1 MGGRLALVVGSECA
15 ALGELGFTGELATGL
30 YGTLT
35 GSGGWRA
42 ATQASG
48 PVLNPTVAQLVTAV
62 DEAFDAAA
70 REQATLLIGFVGHGT
85 ATSAEDFF
93 LLGHDSPV
101 VPNSHTAFHL
111 TQEIRERLNRS
122 SLDGLVVLVD
132 ACETEQGVL
141 GAARRWTDLL
151 SRAAGRMELL
161 VAAGDG
167 PAYAGC
173 FTRTL
178 LSTFAAGLPARGEN
192 LLPSDLVDPI
202 AAACTRQQP
211 EHLSFTSGTVSAA
224 EGGDPG
230 LWLVP
235 NVARHRDAVTGR
247 PAAGFVD
254 QLTRRLLLTT
264 AVRETLDDIVG
275 SGSYRLRG
283 VIGPPGVGKSTL
295 LAMLIRPSLVDT
307 LPVAPEYITAAVF
320 LTVSSSLEAVAA
332 ELSAQLSTRLPG
344 FRAAVAAA
352 RGLARHSLTPPDV
365 FDVEVRQPLAD
376 LGGWGRRVTIVVD
389 GLNEPEQG
397 TQRLLVAAVAELT
410 RRPELAHVRVIVG
423 IREGLGFENDPELR
437 HMHRIV
443 VAEPVAEDI
452 AAIVESAGYE
462 RAAIDEQ
469 EWVGWIDARL
479 AEAPTARADSP
490 AAAAGWL
497 LAGLLAEVANEVTDR
512 VVAEDIGVDGLVAL
526 RVGAAIRA
534 AAGDGPDIAPNVAD
548 AWGIGAVLGVLVAA
562 GVGPV
567 LPLELLDAA
576 MRELGAEVSI
586 AGIRDLTVGLG
597 VLVTRSRPGTA
608 DESLGIAHAAL
619 LPGLAD
625 ECDRLGVHSEDAHR
639 AVIAAIESAT
649 TARVADYA
657 RGAAVRHYLAYG
669 AAAAAFGYLESLETT
684 RVVDNRDLWVAWLP
698 SFTAAMGPDHRVT
711 LLVRNH
717 LANCRGRS
725 GEFDAA
731 VTELEELARDQTR
744 VLGVDDL
751 DTVTTRY
758 DIADWRGHM
767 GQLERTVADFE
778 RLVIDHARILGT
790 DHPWTLRAR
799 NSLAYW
805 RSERGSLRRAVIEF
819 EQLIADQQ
827 RVLGPVDPQT
837 LRTRLHLARSRAMAG
852 ELVRAFTEFELLLVD
867 QVRILGPDDAQTL
880 RTRISMARWRRE
892 SGETTRAITEY
903 AALLTDQLRILGPDH
918 PDTLHT
924 RNCLAGCYGEAGD
937 IGAAIAGFEPL
948 LADQIRVLGPHHPHT
963 LLTRSN
969 LEYWRARSD
978 G

>member
-1 MGGRLALVVGSECA
+1 MGGRLALVVGSECE

-30 YGTLT
+30 YGRLT
-35 GSGGWRA
+35 ESGGWRA
-42 ATQASG
+42 ATAVPG

-85 ATSAEDFF
+85 STSAEDFF
-93 LLGHDSPV
+93 LLGHDSPA
-101 VPNSHTAFHL
+101 VPTSHTAFHL

-122 SLDGLVVLVD
+122 ALDGLVVLVD

-178 LSTFAAGLPARGEN
+178 LSTFEAGLPARGEN

-211 EHLSFTSGTVSAA
+211 EHLSFTSGNVSAS

-235 NVARHRDAVTGR
+235 NIARRHDAVTGR

-254 QLTRRLLLTT
+254 HLTRRLLLTP

-275 SGSYRLRG
+275 SGGYRLRG

-320 LTVSSSLEAVAA
+320 LTVSSSIEAVAA

-344 FRAAVAAA
+344 FRAAAAMA
-352 RGLARHSLTPPDV
+352 RGLAEHSAAEFDV
-365 FDVEVRQPLAD
+365 FDIEVRQPLAD
-376 LGGWGRRVTIVVD
+376 LGRWGRGVTIVMD
-389 GLNEPEQG
+389 GLNGPEEG

-423 IREGLGFENDPELR
+423 IRAGLGFEDDPALA

-462 RAAIDEQ
+462 RAAVDEQ

-490 AAAAGWL
+490 VAAAGWL
-497 LAGLLAEVANEVTDR
+497 LAGLLAEVATEVTDR

-526 RVGAAIRA
+526 RVGAAIRS
-534 AAGDGPDIAPNVAD
+534 AAGNGHIAPNTAD
-548 AWGIGAVLGVLVAA
+548 AWAIGALLGVLVAA

-567 LPLELLDAA
+567 LPLEVLDAA
-576 MRELGAEVSI
+576 MRELGVDANI
-586 AGIRDLTVGLG
+586 AGIRDITAGLG
-597 VLVTRSRPGTA
+597 VLVIRSRPGTA
-608 DESLGIAHAAL
+608 DESLGITHAAL
-619 LPGLAD
+619 IPGLTN
-625 ECDRLGVHSEDAHR
+625 ECDRLGVHSDDAHR
-639 AVIAAIESAT
+639 AVIAAIET
-649 TARVADYA
+649 GTADRVAAYA

-669 AAAAAFGYLESLETT
+669 DAAAAFGYLESLETT
-684 RVVDNRDLWVAWLP
+684 RVVDNRDLWAAWLP

-711 LLVRNH
+711 LSVRNH

-725 GEFDAA
+725 GDFAA
-731 VTELEELARDQTR
+731 AIAELEELARDQTR

-751 DTVTTRY
+751 DTVTTRF
-758 DIADWRGHM
+758 DIADWRGHI
-767 GQLERTVADFE
+767 GQLERAVAEFE
-778 RLVIDHARILGT
+778 RLVVDHTRILGT

-819 EQLIADQQ
+819 EQLIIDQE
-827 RVLGPVDPQT
+827 RILGPVDPQT

-852 ELVRAFTEFELLLVD
+852 ELTRAFTEFELLLAD
-867 QVRILGPDDAQTL
+867 QIRILGPDDGQTL

-892 SGETTRAITEY
+892 SGETARAIIEY
-903 AALLTDQLRILGPDH
+903 ATLLTDQLRILGPDH
-918 PDTLHT
+918 PDTLYT
-924 RNCLAGCYGEAGD
+924 RNCLAGCHGEAGD
-937 IGAAIAGFEPL
+937 VGAAIAEYEPL
-948 LADQIRVLGPHHPHT
+948 LADQIRILGPDHPHT
-963 LLTRSN
+963 LVTRSN
-969 LEYWRARSD
+969 LEYWRARS
-978 G
+978 GG

>member
-1 MGGRLALVVGSECA
+1 MGGRLALIVGSECA
-15 ALGELGFTGELATGL
+15 ALADLGFTGELAAGL
-30 YGTLT
+30 YGSLT
-35 GSGGWRA
+35 AAGGWRA
-42 ATQASG
+42 ATANAG
-48 PVLNPTVAQLVTAV
+48 PVLNPTVAQLVAAV
-62 DEAFDAAA
+62 DEAFEAAA

-93 LLGHDSPV
+93 LLGHDSPA
-101 VPNSHTAFHL
+101 VPTSHTAFHL
-111 TQEIRERLNRS
+111 TQEIRERLNQS
-122 SLDGLVVLVD
+122 ALDGLVVLVD

-151 SRAAGRMELL
+151 SRASGRMELL

-235 NVARHRDAVTGR
+235 NIARRGDAVAGR

-254 QLTRRLLLTT
+254 HLTRRLLLTP

-320 LTVSSSLEAVAA
+320 LTVSSSVEAVAA

-344 FRAAVAAA
+344 FRAAVAVA
-352 RGLARHSLTPPDV
+352 RARAEHSATELDV
-365 FDVEVRQPLAD
+365 FDIEVRQPLAD
-376 LGGWGRRVTIVVD
+376 LGGGGRRVTIVVD
-389 GLNEPEQG
+389 GLNEPERG

-410 RRPELAHVRVIVG
+410 RRPELAHVRVIAG
-423 IREGLGFENDPELR
+423 IRQGLGFEDDPALSQ
-437 HMHRIV
+437 MHRIV

-452 AAIVESAGYE
+452 AAIVESSGYA
-462 RAAIDEQ
+462 RAAVDEQ

-479 AEAPTARADSP
+479 AETPTARADSP

-497 LAGLLAEVANEVTDR
+497 LAGLLAEVATEVTDR

-526 RVGAAIRA
+526 RVTAAVRS
-534 AAGDGPDIAPNVAD
+534 AAGDGPNIAPNTTD
-548 AWGIGAVLGVLVAA
+548 AWAIGALLGVLVAA

-567 LPLELLDAA
+567 LPLELLDVA
-576 MRELGAEVSI
+576 MRELGADASI
-586 AGIRDLTVGLG
+586 AGIRDLTAGLG
-597 VLVTRSRPGTA
+597 VLVTRSRPGTD
-608 DESLGIAHAAL
+608 DESLGITHAAL
-619 LPGLAD
+619 IPGLTD
-625 ECDRLGVHSEDAHR
+625 ECDRLGVHIEDAHR
-639 AVIAAIESAT
+639 AVIAAIEAGTTDRAAT
-649 TARVADYA
+649 YA

-669 AAAAAFGYLESLETT
+669 DAAAAFGYLESLETP
-684 RVVDNRDLWVAWLP
+684 RVVDNRDLWAAWLP
-698 SFTAAMGPDHRVT
+698 SFTAALGPDHRVT

-717 LANCRGRS
+717 LANCHGRS
-725 GEFDAA
+725 GDFAAA
-731 VTELEELARDQTR
+731 VDALEELARDQTR
-744 VLGVDDL
+744 VLGADDL

-758 DIADWRGHM
+758 DIADWRGHT
-767 GQLERTVADFE
+767 GQLERAVAEFE
-778 RLVIDHARILGT
+778 RLVIDHTRILGT

-799 NSLAYW
+799 NSMAYW
-805 RSERGSLRRAVIEF
+805 RSERGSLRRAVLEF

-827 RVLGPVDPQT
+827 RILGPLDPQT

-852 ELVRAFTEFELLLVD
+852 ELARAFTEFELLLVD
-867 QVRILGPDDAQTL
+867 QIRVLGPDDAQTL
-880 RTRISMARWRRE
+880 RTRISVARWRRE

-903 AALLTDQLRILGPDH
+903 ATLLADQLRVLGPDH

-924 RNCLAGCYGEAGD
+924 RNCLAGCHGEASDVGT
-937 IGAAIAGFEPL
+937 AITEYEL
-948 LADQIRVLGPHHPHT
+948 LLVDQIRVLGPDHPHT

-969 LEYWRARSD
+969 LEYWRARS
-978 G
+978 GG